1 MPTWDELFQQE
12 EFRWQEPYPR
22 VVDFA
27 RLLKARSSR
36 RVLDLGCGT
45 GRHLIYL
52 AQEGCEAFGIDISPT
67 GLEHARRWLQ
77 EEKLSAGLVQADMA
91 AIPYADGFFDGAIS
105 IHVIYHGT
113 LQHMRA
119 AICEILRVLKPS
131 GLALL
136 TFQSRRG
143 YRYGRGTELEP
154 HTFIPDTGIDASVP
168 HHFSDR
174 EELEDL
180 LQSFAI
186 LNIRLAEEVS
196 PRGHLSSHWEVLA
209 AKPMS

>member
-22 VVDFA
+22 VADFA
-27 RLLKARSSR
+27 RLLKARSSQ

-45 GRHLIYL
+45 GRHLLYL
-52 AQEGCEAFGIDISPT
+52 AREGFEAFGIDISPI
-67 GLEHARRWLQ
+67 GLEHARHWLQ
-77 EEKLSAGLVQADMA
+77 EENLSAGLTQGDMA
-91 AIPYADGFFDGAIS
+91 AIPCADDFFDGAIS

-119 AICEILRVLKPS
+119 AIGEIHRVLKPG

-143 YRYGRGTELEP
+143 YRYGCGMELEP
-154 HTFIPDTGIDASVP
+154 HTFVPDTGADASVP

-174 EELEDL
+174 EELEDV

-186 LNIRLAEEVS
+186 LNIRLAEEIS
-196 PRGHLSSHWEVLA
+196 QRGHLSSHWEVLT